1 MCCPL
6 VFEFSVGIG
15 VFVIGLGQISF
26 FFSLKGKIEKVP
38 RDVRSEFSGKKYD
51 RFMKGLVATS
61 KTYASP

>member
-26 FFSLKGKIEKVP
+26 FFSLSTEPVDSLTGQ
-38 RDVRSEFSGKKYD
+38 
-51 RFMKGLVATS
+51 LH
-61 KTYASP
+61 